1 MKAFIIGSVTS
12 SKHDIINAERMANSF
27 KYTTFRPIFPG
38 EMDSDIDKVAKM
50 TRAIE
55 LISDS
60 DLVVVVPKP
69 DGTYG
74 DYTLFE
80 WSLAKFWEKEIVIW
94 DVNKED

>member
-27 KYTTFRPIFPG
+27 KYITSRPIFPG
-38 EMDSDIDKVAKM
+38 ENGGDLDKIALI

-55 LISDS
+55 LIHES

-74 DYTLFE
+74 DGTLYE
-80 WSLAKFWEKEIVIW
+80 WSLAKFWRKEIVIW
-94 DVNKED
+94 DVRKDD